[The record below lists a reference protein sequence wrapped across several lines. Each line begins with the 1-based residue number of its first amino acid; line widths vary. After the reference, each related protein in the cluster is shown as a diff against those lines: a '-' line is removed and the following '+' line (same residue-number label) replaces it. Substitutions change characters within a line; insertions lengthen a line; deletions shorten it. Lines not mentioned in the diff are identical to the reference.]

1 MASSLGFT
9 QSAHWIHVKWVR
21 GDSVKRMPGSSRLL
35 FVSSALAVF
44 VFVVITLC
52 AFAATDNSGRIHWK
66 QLPDAQL
73 KLDGKPP
80 LTWNVYQPDK
90 KKQSSLVL
98 VLLGHRYLALDTK
111 AKLVYVV
118 FPNDLHAVGND
129 FETDDL
135 MQDSRRIPST
145 EWIVRDVGPAESIKL
160 TLGDY
165 GRTLEVQ
172 LPHLPD
178 LRGLY

>member
-1 MASSLGFT
+1 M
-9 QSAHWIHVKWVR
+9 
-21 GDSVKRMPGSSRLL
+21 L
-35 FVSSALAVF
+35 FVASALTAV
-44 VFVVITLC
+44 VLGAPELRTT
-52 AFAATDNSGRIHWK
+52 AGADNSGRIHWK
-66 QLPDAQL
+66 QVPAAQL
-73 KLDGKPP
+73 KLDGKAP

-90 KKQSSLVL
+90 KKQSNLVL

-111 AKLVYVV
+111 AKLVYAV
-118 FPNDLHAVGND
+118 FPDDLHAVGKD

-135 MQDSRRIPST
+135 LQASRTIPST

-165 GRTLEVQ
+165 GRVLEVQ
-172 LPHLPD
+172 LPHMPD